1 MSPKISEEAKEERK
15 QLLLRSALE
24 CFSKKGYYATSVDDI
39 VAFAN
44 LSKGSFYNYFSSKE
58 ELFIS
63 LLEAQT
69 ELSLHR
75 LKEKLLIM
83 KTAVEK
89 LQYIIRLDLPFNE
102 IKKKMM
108 RVQLEFWMYSTG
120 HPEIKKLLTD
130 RYERV
135 LSVVKEVITMGIET
149 GEFRN
154 DVDPDRAAAMFWALH
169 DGIWIHSIVLDE
181 KKLVESKIIEMEKT
195 LLKYLCK

>member
-15 QLLLRSALE
+15 QLLLHAALE
-24 CFSKKGYYATSVDDI
+24 CFAKNGYYATSVDDI

-69 ELSLHR
+69 TLSLYR
-75 LKEKLLIM
+75 LKEKLLKM
-83 KTAVEK
+83 ETAVEK
-89 LQYIIRLDLPFNE
+89 LKYIIRLDLPFNE
-102 IKKKMM
+102 LKKKMM

-120 HPEIKKLLTD
+120 HPEIKKILTD
-130 RYERV
+130 RYEIV
-135 LSVVKEVITMGIET
+135 LTIVKDIIEMGIET
-149 GEFRN
+149 GEFRKN
-154 DVDPDRAAAMFWALH
+154 LDPEKAASMFWALH

-181 KKLVESKIIEMEKT
+181 KTLVESKIIEMEKT
-195 LLKYLCK
+195 LLKYLCE